1 MIRTTVYAWLS
12 GMGLV
17 FAAAALTPQ
26 SGSPPASLRGT
37 LVAAATPGVEPSP
50 AGWRLVAL
58 DDPRPA
64 VAPPQPAVPEPPPA
78 APLTPA
84 AETPAVVTPA
94 AVTPAAVTPAAVQFD
109 GVSPSQIVGDR
120 VNLNLATSGNI
131 KSYTWT
137 VMPPGTVGMK
147 VYEGGAKA
155 DFTSRFPGTYVF
167 LVAVAGSD
175 GSVAQAYHT
184 LELRADCPPPAAS
197 TGAAPEAAPVTALT
211 VPAAAAPQATAAD
224 PSALVRQWAAEVKSP
239 RRRAEQLQIASGFR
253 QAAGAI
259 DSGLFAGGDLFART
273 KGLCLLALGGDAGA
287 WGPWF
292 DQVEELYRE
301 FGRLK
306 LIGTPA
312 NFSAANKS
320 VARALE
326 AGE

>member
-26 SGSPPASLRGT
+26 SGSPPANPRGT
-37 LVAAATPGVEPSP
+37 LVAAATPGVEPLP
-50 AGWRLVAL
+50 AGRRLAAL
-58 DDPRPA
+58 DEPLPA
-64 VAPPQPAVPEPPPA
+64 AAPPQPAVPEPPPA

-84 AETPAVVTPA
+84 VVIPA

-131 KSYTWT
+131 TSYTWT

-184 LELRADCPPPAAS
+184 LELRADCPPPAPN
-197 TGAAPEAAPVTALT
+197 TGAAPAAAPVTGATAPALT
-211 VPAAAAPQATAAD
+211 ALAAAAPQATAAD